1 MAKDTLRVWE
11 KRYGFPQPLRDA
23 SGNRLYPAEQVQ
35 RLQLVRRLLDA
46 GLRPNKV
53 VGLDAAA
60 LTQLCPSTARPAA
73 QFCLRQTTPPC
84 PPTRAEL
91 SALLDTIAAHDPQG
105 LRHALHHAQMRMGLG
120 PFITELVAPLTV
132 AVGEAWVQGR
142 FEIFEEHL
150 YTEVITGVL
159 RQAIASL
166 GSAARFAPA
175 LGPKVLLTTLPQEL
189 HGLGLL
195 MVEAMLVL
203 EGCTCVSLGTQTPLL
218 DVVQAAQAHRV
229 DVVLLSFSAAQNG
242 TVVLANL
249 RELRAQLPSRI
260 ALWVGGSCPAL
271 YHKPLE
277 GITATLPLS
286 ALKPLVLQWRSGPF
300 FPLTQE
306 TTMAHRAP
314 PAPFAIR
321 PSPRRASKP
330 GYWWPWPLLALALA
344 LLAGCGS
351 TTPPAGVTAVTP
363 FSWSATRA
371 VGTKLRGWTTRSNV
385 A

>member
-1 MAKDTLRVWE
+1 MNAPPIPSSETGLPIAAVERETGLAKDTLRVWV
-11 KRYGFPQPLRDA
+11 KRYGFPQPLRDV

-53 VGLDAAA
+53 VGLDAAG
-60 LTQLCPSTARPAA
+60 LTQLLSQHSQASSAILSKTNSTPLPSHS
-73 QFCLRQTTPPC
+73 
-84 PPTRAEL
+84 AEL

-105 LRHALHHAQMRMGLG
+105 LRHALHHAQMRMGLE

-166 GSAARFAPA
+166 APLHGSPPA

-242 TVVLANL
+242 PVVLANL

-286 ALKPLVLQWRSGPF
+286 ALKPLVLQWRS
-300 FPLTQE
+300 T
-306 TTMAHRAP
+306 H
-314 PAPFAIR
+314 
-321 PSPRRASKP
+321 SS
-330 GYWWPWPLLALALA
+330 
-344 LLAGCGS
+344 
-351 TTPPAGVTAVTP
+351 V
-363 FSWSATRA
+363 
-371 VGTKLRGWTTRSNV
+371 
-385 A
+385 

>member
-1 MAKDTLRVWE
+1 MGAAGCATHGQSQ
-11 KRYGFPQPLRDA
+11 YG
-23 SGNRLYPAEQVQ
+23 
-35 RLQLVRRLLDA
+35 A
-46 GLRPNKV
+46 G
-53 VGLDAAA
+53 G
-60 LTQLCPSTARPAA
+60 RPA
-73 QFCLRQTTPPC
+73 
-84 PPTRAEL
+84 
-91 SALLDTIAAHDPQG
+91 QG
-105 LRHALHHAQMRMGLG
+105 
-120 PFITELVAPLTV
+120 
-132 AVGEAWVQGR
+132 QGR

-166 GSAARFAPA
+166 APLHGSPPA

-242 TVVLANL
+242 PVVLANL

-286 ALKPLVLQWRSGPF
+286 ALKPLVLQWRSTHSS
-300 FPLTQE
+300 L
-306 TTMAHRAP
+306 
-314 PAPFAIR
+314 
-321 PSPRRASKP
+321 
-330 GYWWPWPLLALALA
+330 
-344 LLAGCGS
+344 
-351 TTPPAGVTAVTP
+351 
-363 FSWSATRA
+363 
-371 VGTKLRGWTTRSNV
+371 
-385 A
+385 